1 MDFRHILLIPGDAQ
15 VAEDG
20 TVTCTGMYPG
30 KVYHDKVAVKGGAAG
45 GGTYGVEPQG
55 FGRVEVPYNKVK

>member
-1 MDFRHILLIPGDAQ
+1 MSSNGSM
-15 VAEDG
+15 DG
-20 TVTCTGMYPG
+20 TVECEGMYPG

>member
-1 MDFRHILLIPGDAQ
+1 MVDGTLRCRY
-15 VAEDG
+15 AEDG
-20 TVTCTGMYPG
+20 TIREVQNNLLSYT
-30 KVYHDKVAVKGGAAG
+30 YHDKVAVKGGAAG